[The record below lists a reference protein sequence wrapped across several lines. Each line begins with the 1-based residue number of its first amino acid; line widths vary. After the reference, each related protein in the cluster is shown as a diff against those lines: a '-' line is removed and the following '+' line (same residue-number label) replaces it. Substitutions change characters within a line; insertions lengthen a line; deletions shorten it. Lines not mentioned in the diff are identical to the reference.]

1 MELCQSCPRKAS
13 KTCHQICPKIQAHL
27 SGLRNY
33 KTTYVNKEVGLSV
46 VHANQVHESL
56 SEYLDSSGSF
66 TEKFGHLLPTIERIV
81 QEQGT
86 DRQREVYSLMIH
98 EKMSFSYIAEQ
109 LYMKVQSVHEVIYG
123 HRGQGG
129 LVRKIR
135 KHLAKLPDNDCFS
148 KISFFNGLTPLVS
161 EQTKRSSQ

>member
-1 MELCQSCPRKAS
+1 MGFLTPALCSSESKMTSRDERKPCPQKTS

-33 KTTYVNKEVGLSV
+33 KTTYVNKEVGLNV
-46 VHANQVHESL
+46 VHGNRVYESL
-56 SEYLDSSGSF
+56 AEYGDTSGSF
-66 TEKFGHLLPTIERIV
+66 TEKFGHLLPTIEQIV
-81 QEQGT
+81 SDHGT
-86 DRQREVYSLMIH
+86 DRQKEVYSLMIH

-109 LYMKVQSVHEVIYG
+109 LHMKVQSVHEVIYG

-135 KHLAKLPDNDCFS
+135 KHLTKLPEA
-148 KISFFNGLTPLVS
+148 SFI
-161 EQTKRSSQ
+161 

>member
-1 MELCQSCPRKAS
+1 MRQCQSCSQKEAG
-13 KTCHQICPKIQAHL
+13 CLEICSDVKEFL
-27 SGLRNY
+27 KKRRNY
-33 KTTYVNKEVGLSV
+33 KTTYVNKEVGLNV
-46 VHANQVHESL
+46 VHANTVHESL
-56 SEYLDSSGSF
+56 AEYGDTSGSF

-86 DRQREVYSLMIH
+86 DRQKEVYSLMIH
-98 EKMSFSYIAEQ
+98 EKMSFSYIAGQ
-109 LYMKVQSVHEVIYG
+109 LHMKVQSVHEVIYG

-135 KHLAKLPDNDCFS
+135 KHLAKLPDTDCFS